1 MTDLDPPV
9 LFVSLV
15 DFHDGLSR
23 PPRDVDQKTRVKLIR
38 KVLKLWIATHSQVP
52 FDRAINPHGARL
64 AFFCFFS
71 FLFFDRDRSLTRRDF
86 KALCYGSMQGNR
98 SPIS

>member
-52 FDRAINPHGARL
+52 FDRAINPHGAPV

-71 FLFFDRDRSLTRRDF
+71 FLFDRDRSLTR
-86 KALCYGSMQGNR
+86 LPSNQGNR

>member
-23 PPRDVDQKTRVKLIR
+23 PPRDVDQKPRVKLIR
-38 KVLKLWIATHSQVP
+38 KVL
-52 FDRAINPHGARL
+52 
-64 AFFCFFS
+64 
-71 FLFFDRDRSLTRRDF
+71 
-86 KALCYGSMQGNR
+86 
-98 SPIS
+98 